1 MLLVFRYLHQ
11 YPEKMN
17 VGNYLKMRGVTLLEL
32 LIALLI
38 ASVMLAMGIP
48 SFRAVLDNQRMTA
61 ATNELVMSL
70 NLAKS
75 EAIKRVA
82 YVSVCKSIN
91 GVACTGASDW
101 NDGWIVFANTD
112 AVSLSAI
119 DVGDE
124 IIRIYPKHRD
134 SIDMTPSG
142 TIGDFV
148 SFRPSGTVGTTV
160 GNMTGTLTVCDERG
174 AEHARGVVVEPSGR
188 WRISKDL
195 AHDGNSRMHLQASD
209 HLNMLDVCVVWGDN
223 ASNPL
228 IHKLDFWNG
237 IFTCNVKTGNQEAW
251 KPFDMF
257 KLSNNHIISD
267 DDFIRD

>member
-11 YPEKMN
+11 YPEKKN
-17 VGNYLKMRGVTLLEL
+17 VGNYSKMRGVTLLEL

-38 ASVMLAMGIP
+38 ASVMLTMGIP

-82 YVSVCKSIN
+82 YVSLCKSNN
-91 GVACTGASDW
+91 GVACTGAGDW
-101 NDGWIVFANTD
+101 SDGWIIFANTD
-112 AVSLSAI
+112 AASLSAI

-124 IIRIYPKHRD
+124 IIRIYPSLRD
-134 SIDMTPSG
+134 SIDLTPSG
-142 TIGDFV
+142 TIGDFI

-174 AEHARGVVVEPSGR
+174 AGHARGVVVEPSGR
-188 WRISKDL
+188 WRVSRDL
-195 AHDGNSRMHLQASD
+195 AHDGDALQ
-209 HLNMLDVCVVWGDN
+209 C
-223 ASNPL
+223 
-228 IHKLDFWNG
+228 
-237 IFTCNVKTGNQEAW
+237 
-251 KPFDMF
+251 
-257 KLSNNHIISD
+257 
-267 DDFIRD
+267 